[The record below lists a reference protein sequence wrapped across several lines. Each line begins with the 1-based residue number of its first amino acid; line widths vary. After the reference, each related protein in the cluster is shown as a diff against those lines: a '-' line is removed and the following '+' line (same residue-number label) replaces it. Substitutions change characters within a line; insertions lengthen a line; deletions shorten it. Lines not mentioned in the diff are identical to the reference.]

1 MLLPELL
8 RFSKWL
14 RRRSPHASTHRHY
27 ANDLKLFFAW
37 VGRPP
42 HDVTLRDVD
51 AFIEHCQ
58 TDLGHAIAT
67 VNRRLAA
74 IRSFYDFLDIESDH
88 APPNPVLPKRHF
100 IRQGRRLPRDAEDAD
115 IQRVFAAIDS
125 VRDRAMF
132 LLMLRCG
139 LRVGEVRN
147 LSLGDLYLQPTPGSL
162 PRLWLRGKNGSQRVA
177 YLSSQA
183 RAALETWLALRPDAR
198 DEGVF
203 LSRLGRRVS
212 VRNIQDRLVRYCR
225 RAHVHVTCHQLRH
238 TFAHLFLA
246 AGGNEGD
253 LMRLAGWKSRQM
265 VGRYAASAADERA
278 RDWPADIQEDNQLR
292 RAVFEAGKKI
302 PGLDMKSVPK
312 YKCFVD
318 QLEEATKTDRE

>member
-1 MLLPELL
+1 MLPELL
-8 RFSKWL
+8 RFNKWL
-14 RRRSPHASTHRHY
+14 RRRSPHTTTHRHY
-27 ANDLKLFFAW
+27 ANDLELFFAW
-37 VGRPP
+37 AGKPP
-42 HDVTLRDVD
+42 NQITLRDVD
-51 AFIEHCQ
+51 AYVEHCQ
-58 TDLGHAIAT
+58 RRGHAVAT

-74 IRSFYDFLDIESDH
+74 LRSLYHFLDIESDG
-88 APPNPVLPKRHF
+88 APPCPVLPKRHF
-100 IRQGRRLPRDAEDAD
+100 IRQGRRLPRDVEDAD
-115 IQRVFAAIDS
+115 LQRLFAVVDS

-183 RAALETWLALRPDAR
+183 RAALENWLALRPDAR

-238 TFAHLFLA
+238 TFARHLVEARVPVTSVQKLLGHARIRTTQTYLHISDHQVQADYEA
-246 AGGNEGD
+246 AMAEICQRLSLEGG
-253 LMRLAGWKSRQM
+253 
-265 VGRYAASAADERA
+265 GR
-278 RDWPADIQEDNQLR
+278 
-292 RAVFEAGKKI
+292 
-302 PGLDMKSVPK
+302 
-312 YKCFVD
+312 
-318 QLEEATKTDRE
+318 